1 MFQEETL
8 VKLVSVV
15 TIDINESFFLDL
27 LYSRKFSKN
36 IVIGLELYLK
46 RDSGTGVNF
55 AKFLRTPFLQNTSG

>member
-46 RDSGTGVNF
+46 RDSDTGVNF